1 MEFVEANVVKDPS
14 SENATIVCQ
23 DCTYPNEI
31 VLKILGRIIFQKPD
45 RQNYKTESE
54 YEEAVRTAYSCPRCE
69 REFEMSEEKKEKPEA
84 EITELTDEL
93 RRELGQYSN
102 ERPHPAP
109 KILTK
114 DAKPVQDAL
123 GVTREGMIAGKVP
136 AEVAERVQQE
146 TMMGEWW
153 MSLSPADR
161 EKILPSLNYAVATA
175 WIDALRPYHGE
186 YMKHRDRSKD
196 KRLPPRVPGSEKI
209 Q

>member
-93 RRELGQYSN
+93 REELGQYSN

-114 DAKPVQDAL
+114 DQPSCSGQALAKQKKSRRTWA
-123 GVTREGMIAGKVP
+123 
-136 AEVAERVQQE
+136 QQKA
-146 TMMGEWW
+146 
-153 MSLSPADR
+153 SSR
-161 EKILPSLNYAVATA
+161 PSHCRANFLYTT
-175 WIDALRPYHGE
+175 
-186 YMKHRDRSKD
+186 
-196 KRLPPRVPGSEKI
+196 
-209 Q
+209 